1 MKQPAPRSKPRPQ
14 SQPDP
19 LLLLL
24 KDILENTHQILDLL
38 DPPKPK
44 EEEQEEED
52 PYEELLQAMTKLAH
66 GQAQIKTVIVDMSRQ
81 MGKMQLDM
89 QKIRKGSV

>member
-1 MKQPAPRSKPRPQ
+1 MKPPALRAKSKPQQQ
-14 SQPDP
+14 SDP
-19 LLLLL
+19 LLMLL
-24 KDILENTHQILDLL
+24 KDILGNTQEILDLL

-81 MGKMQLDM
+81 MGKMQIEI